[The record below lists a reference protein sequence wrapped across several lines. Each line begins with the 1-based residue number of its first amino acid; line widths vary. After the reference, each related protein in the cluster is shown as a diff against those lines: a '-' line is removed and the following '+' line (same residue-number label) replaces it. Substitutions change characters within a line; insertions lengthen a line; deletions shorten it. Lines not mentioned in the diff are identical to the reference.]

1 MLEVDVTRRNIR
13 LISIILLI
21 EIVLINKLYKDIMCV
36 HFFEDFIEIIY
47 LKNVVNKDKEN
58 T

>member
-1 MLEVDVTRRNIR
+1 MDVTRRNIR

>member
-1 MLEVDVTRRNIR
+1 MLHELFYLVSVQLHYTIGV
-13 LISIILLI
+13 
-21 EIVLINKLYKDIMCV
+21 VLINKLYKDIMCV

-58 T
+58 I